1 MGAMATLARLLG
13 GLVGAL
19 AGFAAGALVS
29 YLIMG
34 WLGVS
39 DFEGERATT
48 AAILFGPLGG
58 LVGMVVGSR
67 LGLRLTGGHSGAGAT
82 VLWSGLG
89 LVVLIAVG
97 GAGLGL
103 AWLGSD
109 RPLGNNGA
117 APRLLFEVRVLDDV
131 SIPDDGKGVRVTLDT
146 DRNQMPAEMT
156 GRPAE
161 RDGEWLLLAGEVEL
175 YYRTAQRLL
184 VVDLGNGNQHVFDL
198 GLPASPSQT
207 ETWGP
212 WRRVDY
218 VFTTPEQQRAA
229 QPGPGDRSEMRS
241 RVRTF

>member
-1 MGAMATLARLLG
+1 MGAMRTVVRLLG
-13 GLVGAL
+13 GLVGAG
-19 AGFAAGALVS
+19 AGFAAGALAS

-39 DFEGERATT
+39 DFEGQRATT
-48 AAILFGPLGG
+48 AAILFGPIGG
-58 LVGMVVGSR
+58 LIGIVLGSM
-67 LGLRLTGGHSGAGAT
+67 LALRLTSGNSRAGAA
-82 VLWSGLG
+82 VLWSGLS

-117 APRLLFEVRVLDDV
+117 APRLLFEVR
-131 SIPDDGKGVRVTLDT
+131 IPDDMNIADNGRGVRVTLDT

-156 GRPAE
+156 GVTDHA
-161 RDGEWLLLAGEVEL
+161 DEWLVLAGEVEL

-184 VVDLGNGNQHVFDL
+184 VVDLGSGKQHIFDL

-207 ETWGP
+207 EAWGP

-218 VFTTPEQQRAA
+218 VVASPEQQSAA
-229 QPGPGDRSEMRS
+229 PPGPEDRSEMRS
-241 RVRTF
+241 RVRMF

>member
-1 MGAMATLARLLG
+1 MRGLVRLLG
-13 GLVGAL
+13 GLVGAF
-19 AGFAAGALVS
+19 AGFEAGALAS

-39 DFEGERATT
+39 DFEGERAMT
-48 AAILFGPLGG
+48 AAIVFGPMGG
-58 LVGMVVGSR
+58 LIGIV
-67 LGLRLTGGHSGAGAT
+67 LGAMLALRLTAGNSGAGAA
-82 VLWSGLG
+82 VFWSGLS

-117 APRLLFEVRVLDDV
+117 APRLLFEVR
-131 SIPDDGKGVRVTLDT
+131 IPDDMNIADDGRGVRVTLDT

-156 GRPAE
+156 GKPA
-161 RDGEWLLLAGEVEL
+161 DHVGEWLVLGGEVEL
-175 YYRTAQRLL
+175 YHRTAQRLL
-184 VVDLGNGNQHVFDL
+184 VVDLGNGRQHVFDV

-207 ETWGP
+207 EEWGP
-212 WRRVDY
+212 WRGVDY
-218 VFTTPEQQRAA
+218 VFTSPEQQSAA
-229 QPGPGDRSEMRS
+229 QPGPEDRSEMRS